1 MKYPYLLKN
10 VCNVIAITHLLKL
23 KQRTITLQYILSQKL
38 NIPTQQPAIKF
49 MHILLNIRISL
60 MPIKMSNFYVHEQY
74 NVPKSITNLKYHAI
88 YIIRIFL
95 KVYLSDT
102 KNEIFNYIKK
112 YLYFFYLITRN
123 QVKLLPTKIINLCEN
138 KRFIF

>member
-1 MKYPYLLKN
+1 MNYYASIHTFTKNKHPNTATCNKIYAYPFKYKN
-10 VCNVIAITHLLKL
+10 IIDADKKL
-23 KQRTITLQYILSQKL
+23 YNS
-38 NIPTQQPAIKF
+38 
-49 MHILLNIRISL
+49 
-60 MPIKMSNFYVHEQY
+60 YVHEHY

-112 YLYFFYLITRN
+112 YLYFLYLITRN
-123 QVKLLPTKIINLCEN
+123 QVKLLPTNIINLCEN